1 MRIIQAPRTWLSHF
15 SPSHLLHTM
24 LLCATLLCSTL
35 SCKTVIAL
43 PAQADTAQVDFA
55 AMLAATHE
63 HVLENGLKVI
73 VREDHRSPIVSFQI
87 WYHVGASDE
96 PHHLTG
102 ISHVLEH
109 LMFKGTT
116 ALQPGEFSAWIS
128 ELGGQEN
135 AFTARDQTVYYQT
148 WGAHNLAL
156 SMALE
161 ADRMS
166 HLLFSQ
172 EEFDKEL
179 QVVKEERRLRTED
192 NPNAKLYERFLRV
205 AYQSSPYGQPVIGW
219 MHDLDHITLK
229 DAQNWYKSWYAPNN
243 ATIIIAGDVHAA
255 DVFSEAQRAFGNTP
269 RHTLPKR
276 NRPLEVEP
284 LGEKRLIVK
293 APAQLPTLL

>member
-179 QVVKEERRLRTED
+179 QVVKEER
-192 NPNAKLYERFLRV
+192 
-205 AYQSSPYGQPVIGW
+205 
-219 MHDLDHITLK
+219 
-229 DAQNWYKSWYAPNN
+229 
-243 ATIIIAGDVHAA
+243 
-255 DVFSEAQRAFGNTP
+255 
-269 RHTLPKR
+269 
-276 NRPLEVEP
+276 
-284 LGEKRLIVK
+284 
-293 APAQLPTLL
+293 